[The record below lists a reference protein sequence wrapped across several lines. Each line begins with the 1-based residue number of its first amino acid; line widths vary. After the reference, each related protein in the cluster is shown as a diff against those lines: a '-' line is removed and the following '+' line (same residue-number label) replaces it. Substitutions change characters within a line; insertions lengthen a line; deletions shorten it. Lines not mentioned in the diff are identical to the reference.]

1 MKVYMPSIE
10 PQVYLDPEANR
21 SIVLKLRS
29 LRIAMTPTEAL
40 ALADMLVD
48 SSERTQQ

>member
-29 LRIAMTPTEAL
+29 LRIAMTPAEAL
-40 ALADMLVD
+40 HLSNLLVD
-48 SSERTQQ
+48 ATERTQP